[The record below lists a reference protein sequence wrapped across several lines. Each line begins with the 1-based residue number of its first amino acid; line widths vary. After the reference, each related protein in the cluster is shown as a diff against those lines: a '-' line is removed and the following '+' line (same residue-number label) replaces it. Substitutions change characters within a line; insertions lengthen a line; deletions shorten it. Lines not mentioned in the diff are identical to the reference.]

1 MKTDISLNEDV
12 LGRPEP
18 DVAERL
24 RFWRRSLS
32 KHKWPA
38 LGLALLVIAVAA
50 YKVYTETPLYSATS
64 TILLEAE
71 KPKVVSIEE
80 VYSGVGSNRDQLHT
94 QAEVLKSHALH
105 KKLVRKLG
113 LHKQPAQ
120 ANADANAE
128 GESDWL
134 ASRWLPWNWIPAGWM
149 PTNWWSSAEPEK
161 QPASEEEQVAAVASA
176 LSSNLTVEVIRNSQL
191 IKLTFFSPNPELA
204 AKLANALADVY
215 VENDLDARMQ
225 MTQQANA
232 WLTERL
238 AGLRQKVAQAEQALQ
253 QFRDRERIV
262 EVKTVALSGVGN
274 QLAQLTGNLV
284 TARQKRVEA
293 DTDYNQVQAA
303 IKNGT
308 PLETIPA
315 ILKNPAVQ
323 RFREQEAEV
332 ERKISEF
339 GKRYGPEHPR
349 MIALDAE
356 LKAAKENTK
365 RQLQVAVAALGKE
378 QEIARANEQSL
389 ERVLGETKSSIQD
402 MNRKEFQLGVLEREV
417 TASRQLYDMFLNRFR
432 ETTVARDM
440 RSTIARMIDPA
451 VVPDLPVRP
460 NKKRTLIIA
469 VIFGLML
476 GGMLAFLLEYLDNT
490 VKNSDDV
497 EHKLGLPLL
506 GVLQKVRSWSKD
518 TVVGRAVISDTQS
531 VFAESVRTL
540 RTSVLMSALDDPH
553 KVLLVTS
560 SVAEEGK
567 TTVALNLAFAFG
579 QIKKVCLIDADM
591 RRPQVGPNLR
601 IDRSLPGFSHL
612 VAGTEPIERCMH
624 LDEESGIHII
634 PAGVVPPNPQ
644 ELLSSRRFNEVMKE
658 LHRIFDIVILD
669 SPPIQLMSDALV
681 LSSHANA
688 VIYVVKANSTPYQ
701 IVRSGIER
709 LRKVGAPTLGI
720 VLNQLDVRKADKYYG
735 YGKYSTYGKG
745 YSYYGYADRS

>member
-1 MKTDISLNEDV
+1 MKTDIALKEDV
-12 LGRPEP
+12 LARPEQ

-50 YKVYTETPLYSATS
+50 YKVYTETPLYSATA
-64 TILLEAE
+64 TILIETD

-80 VYSGVGSNRDQLHT
+80 VYSGIGTNRDQLHT

-113 LHKQPAQ
+113 LHKQPAPKPEEPTV
-120 ANADANAE
+120 ARAE
-128 GESDWL
+128 WL
-134 ASRWLPWNWIPAGWM
+134 NSRWLPWNWIPAEWL
-149 PTNWWSSAEPEK
+149 PANWWSSEEDTRP
-161 QPASEEEQVAAVASA
+161 PSEEERIEAAAA
-176 LSSNLTVEVIRNSQL
+176 DIKNNLGVDVVRNSQL
-191 IKLTFFSPNPELA
+191 IRISFFSPSPELA
-204 AKLANALADVY
+204 AKMANALVDVY
-215 VENDLDARMQ
+215 IENDLDARMQ

-238 AGLRQKVAQAEQALQ
+238 AGLRQKVSEAEQALQ

-274 QLAQLTGNLV
+274 QLAQLTGNIV
-284 TARQKRVEA
+284 IARQKRVEA
-293 DTDYNQVQAA
+293 ENDLAQVQAA
-303 IKNGT
+303 QRNGT

-315 ILKNPAVQ
+315 ILKNPSVQ
-323 RFREQEAEV
+323 RFRDQEAEV
-332 ERKISEF
+332 EKKISEF

-356 LKAAKENTK
+356 LKAAKDNTK
-365 RQLQVAVAALGKE
+365 KQIQVAVAAIGKE
-378 QEIARANEQSL
+378 LEIARANESSL
-389 ERVLGETKSSIQD
+389 ERVMSETKSSIQD

-417 TASRQLYDMFLNRFR
+417 TASRQMYDMFLNRFR

-451 VVPDLPVRP
+451 TVPDFPVRP
-460 NKKRTLIIA
+460 NKKRTLMIA

-506 GVLQKVRSWSKD
+506 GVLQRVRGWSKD
-518 TVVGRAVISDTQS
+518 AVVGRAVISDSQS

-579 QIKKVCLIDADM
+579 QIKKVCLVDADM
-591 RRPQVGPNLR
+591 RRPQVAASAR
-601 IDRSLPGFSHL
+601 VDRSLPGFSHL
-612 VAGTEPIERCMH
+612 VAGTEPIEKCMH
-624 LDEESGIHII
+624 LDEASGIHII

-658 LHRIFDIVILD
+658 LHRIFDIVVVD
-669 SPPIQLMSDALV
+669 SPPLQLMSDALV

-720 VLNQLDVRKADKYYG
+720 VLNQLDTRKADKYYG

>member
-1 MKTDISLNEDV
+1 
-12 LGRPEP
+12 
-18 DVAERL
+18 
-24 RFWRRSLS
+24 
-32 KHKWPA
+32 
-38 LGLALLVIAVAA
+38 
-50 YKVYTETPLYSATS
+50 
-64 TILLEAE
+64 
-71 KPKVVSIEE
+71 
-80 VYSGVGSNRDQLHT
+80 
-94 QAEVLKSHALH
+94 
-105 KKLVRKLG
+105 
-113 LHKQPAQ
+113 
-120 ANADANAE
+120 
-128 GESDWL
+128 
-134 ASRWLPWNWIPAGWM
+134 
-149 PTNWWSSAEPEK
+149 
-161 QPASEEEQVAAVASA
+161 
-176 LSSNLTVEVIRNSQL
+176 
-191 IKLTFFSPNPELA
+191 
-204 AKLANALADVY
+204 
-215 VENDLDARMQ
+215 
-225 MTQQANA
+225 
-232 WLTERL
+232 
-238 AGLRQKVAQAEQALQ
+238 
-253 QFRDRERIV
+253 
-262 EVKTVALSGVGN
+262 
-274 QLAQLTGNLV
+274 
-284 TARQKRVEA
+284 
-293 DTDYNQVQAA
+293 
-303 IKNGT
+303 
-308 PLETIPA
+308 
-315 ILKNPAVQ
+315 LKNQAVQ

-332 ERKISEF
+332 ERKISEL

-365 RQLQVAVAALGKE
+365 RQLQVAVAAIGKE

-417 TASRQLYDMFLNRFR
+417 TASRQMYDMFLNRFR

-451 VVPDLPVRP
+451 VVPETPVRP

-469 VIFGLML
+469 VVFGLML

-506 GVLQKVRSWSKD
+506 GVLQKVRGWSKD
-518 TVVGRAVISDTQS
+518 DVVGRAVISDTQS

-591 RRPQVGPNLR
+591 RRPQVAASAR

>member
-1 MKTDISLNEDV
+1 
-12 LGRPEP
+12 
-18 DVAERL
+18 
-24 RFWRRSLS
+24 
-32 KHKWPA
+32 
-38 LGLALLVIAVAA
+38 
-50 YKVYTETPLYSATS
+50 
-64 TILLEAE
+64 
-71 KPKVVSIEE
+71 
-80 VYSGVGSNRDQLHT
+80 
-94 QAEVLKSHALH
+94 
-105 KKLVRKLG
+105 
-113 LHKQPAQ
+113 
-120 ANADANAE
+120 
-128 GESDWL
+128 
-134 ASRWLPWNWIPAGWM
+134 
-149 PTNWWSSAEPEK
+149 
-161 QPASEEEQVAAVASA
+161 
-176 LSSNLTVEVIRNSQL
+176 
-191 IKLTFFSPNPELA
+191 
-204 AKLANALADVY
+204 
-215 VENDLDARMQ
+215 
-225 MTQQANA
+225 
-232 WLTERL
+232 
-238 AGLRQKVAQAEQALQ
+238 
-253 QFRDRERIV
+253 
-262 EVKTVALSGVGN
+262 
-274 QLAQLTGNLV
+274 
-284 TARQKRVEA
+284 
-293 DTDYNQVQAA
+293 
-303 IKNGT
+303 
-308 PLETIPA
+308 
-315 ILKNPAVQ
+315 
-323 RFREQEAEV
+323 
-332 ERKISEF
+332 
-339 GKRYGPEHPR
+339 

-365 RQLQVAVAALGKE
+365 RQMQVAVAAIGKE

-417 TASRQLYDMFLNRFR
+417 TASRQMYDMFLNRFR

-440 RSTIARMIDPA
+440 RSTIARTIDPA
-451 VVPDLPVRP
+451 VVPDTPVRP

-469 VIFGLML
+469 IVLGLML

-506 GVLQKVRSWSKD
+506 GVLQKVRGWSKD
-518 TVVGRAVISDTQS
+518 DVVGRAVISDTQS

-591 RRPQVGPNLR
+591 RRPQVAHSAR

>member
-1 MKTDISLNEDV
+1 MKTDIALSEDV
-12 LGRPEP
+12 LGRPEQ

-50 YKVYTETPLYSATS
+50 YKVYTETPLYSATA
-64 TILLEAE
+64 TILIESD

-80 VYSGVGSNRDQLHT
+80 VYSGIGTNRDQLHT

-113 LHKQPAQ
+113 LHKQPPPPKPEEQPA
-120 ANADANAE
+120 ASAE
-128 GESDWL
+128 WL
-134 ASRWLPWNWIPAGWM
+134 NSRWLPWNWIPADWL
-149 PTNWWSSAEPEK
+149 PANWWSSEDDARAPT
-161 QPASEEEQVAAVASA
+161 EEERIEAAAGNIA
-176 LSSNLTVEVIRNSQL
+176 GNLGVDVVRNSQL
-191 IKLTFFSPNPELA
+191 IRISFFSPNPELA
-204 AKLANALADVY
+204 AKMANALVDVY
-215 VENDLDARMQ
+215 IENDLDARMQ

-238 AGLRQKVAQAEQALQ
+238 AGLRQKVSEAEQALQ

-274 QLAQLTGNLV
+274 QLAQLTGNIV
-284 TARQKRVEA
+284 VARQKRVEA
-293 DTDYNQVQAA
+293 ENDYAQVQAA
-303 IKNGT
+303 QRNGT

-315 ILKNPAVQ
+315 ILKNPSVQ
-323 RFREQEAEV
+323 RFRDQEAEV
-332 ERKISEF
+332 EKKISEF
-339 GKRYGPEHPR
+339 NKRYGPEHPR

-356 LKAAKENTK
+356 QKAAKDNTK
-365 RQLQVAVAALGKE
+365 KAIQVAVASIGKE
-378 QEIARANEQSL
+378 LEIARANESSL
-389 ERVLGETKSSIQD
+389 ERVMAETKSSIQD

-417 TASRQLYDMFLNRFR
+417 TASRQMYDMFLNRFR

-451 VVPDLPVRP
+451 TVPDFPVRP

-506 GVLQKVRSWSKD
+506 GVLQKVRGWSKD
-518 TVVGRAVISDTQS
+518 TVVGRAVISDSQS

-591 RRPQVGPNLR
+591 RRPQVAASAR

-612 VAGTEPIERCMH
+612 VAGTEPIEKCMH
-624 LDEESGIHII
+624 LDEASGIHII

-658 LHRIFDIVILD
+658 LHRIFDIVVLD
-669 SPPIQLMSDALV
+669 SPPLQLMSDALV